1 MSDFKK
7 QKVNQDNTVITKKN
21 NYEDVKL
28 DAYLNKN
35 VDKKSDMLVD
45 SDKKHR
51 SYEYKDK
58 KNNFDQSLDKSVVLK
73 DDKYKVSLISN
84 MFKNFGSSR

>member
-1 MSDFKK
+1 MNDFKK
-7 QKVNQDNTVITKKN
+7 QKVNQDDVVITKKN

-45 SDKKHR
+45 FDKKYR
-51 SYEYKDK
+51 SYENEDK
-58 KNNFDQSLDKSVVLK
+58 KNNFDQILDESVVLK

-84 MFKNFGSSR
+84 MCKDFSS

>member
-35 VDKKSDMLVD
+35 VDKIPDMLVD
-45 SDKKHR
+45 SEKKYR
-51 SYEYKDK
+51 SYGYEDK
-58 KNNFDQSLDKSVVLK
+58 KNNFDQTLDESVVLK
-73 DDKYKVSLISN
+73 DDKYKVSLMSN
-84 MFKNFGSSR
+84 MCKYVSS

>member
-1 MSDFKK
+1 MNDFKK
-7 QKVNQDNTVITKKN
+7 QKVNQDDVVITKKN

-35 VDKKSDMLVD
+35 VNKKSDMLVD
-45 SDKKHR
+45 SDKKYR
-51 SYEYKDK
+51 SYEYEDK
-58 KNNFDQSLDKSVVLK
+58 KNNFDQILDESVVLK

-84 MFKNFGSSR
+84 MCKDFSS

>member
-28 DAYLNKN
+28 DAYLFIFDGAKHLNFVNDGRNK
-35 VDKKSDMLVD
+35 
-45 SDKKHR
+45 
-51 SYEYKDK
+51 Y
-58 KNNFDQSLDKSVVLK
+58 SL
-73 DDKYKVSLISN
+73 
-84 MFKNFGSSR
+84 R

>member
-1 MSDFKK
+1 MNDFKK
-7 QKVNQDNTVITKKN
+7 QKIIQDDAVIRKKN

-35 VDKKSDMLVD
+35 VNKKSDMLVD
-45 SDKKHR
+45 SDKKYR
-51 SYEYKDK
+51 SYEYEDK
-58 KNNFDQSLDKSVVLK
+58 KNNFDQTLDESVVLK

-84 MFKNFGSSR
+84 MCKDFSS

>member
-28 DAYLNKN
+28 DAYLNRN
-35 VDKKSDMLVD
+35 VDKKSDLLVY
-45 SDKKHR
+45 SDKKYR
-51 SYEYKDK
+51 SYGYEDN
-58 KNNFDQSLDKSVVLK
+58 KNNFDQILDESVVLK
-73 DDKYKVSLISN
+73 DDKYKVSLVTYKYN
-84 MFKNFGSSR
+84 NFNL